1 VFVGLRAQW
10 ARARSFPARWTTPT
24 LKRARVILAVAV
36 VVLAWLGGFFG
47 DDPPNP
53 LFILAGIALWMLQA
67 VHRTYR
73 GRFPAPPPAT
83 RVPGT
88 RL

>member
-1 VFVGLRAQW
+1 MFVKPRAQL

-24 LKRARVILAVAV
+24 LKRARAILALAV
-36 VVLAWLGGFFG
+36 VVLLVLGGFFG

-53 LFILAGIALWMLQA
+53 VFILAVIAAWMLQA

-73 GRFPAPPPAT
+73 ARFPAPPPAT
-83 RVPGT
+83 RMPGT